1 LREREGK
8 YMSKDDNDDMAWFQL
23 SESLPYYEGD
33 TEDAS
38 DAAVINSIIYE
49 WDKYHGLGSKKAVL

>member
-8 YMSKDDNDDMAWFQL
+8 YMSKDYDMTWFQL